1 MAAAP
6 RPARF
11 RLLRANAA
19 FRNIWLARTISFLG
33 DTVVL
38 IALVIYVYD
47 LKKSGVYVAALLL
60 AQTLPRLLGPF
71 AGTLADRLDHRRV
84 MMICDIGQAAI
95 FAAIAITRPPFPLL
109 LPLVFV
115 AGVLATIFTPSG
127 RSTVPT
133 LVERDELPMANA
145 LLATGLYATM
155 AIGPAVGGVLVA
167 GVGTRTAIALNA
179 ASFVFSAFFVSRLPA
194 ARDEERVRA
203 ASSFLSETRA
213 GIGFVIR
220 NRTAL
225 AVCVG
230 LFLTVVFAGLDNVA
244 GVFLAKSV
252 FNEGSAG
259 YGIFASGY
267 GVGMVIAPLVLLRLI
282 GRFSASAVLLAGMAL
297 LAVGNL
303 VTGLAPVFAIAV
315 TAQAVAGAGNGLENV
330 GNDTLIQQDI
340 PSELMGRVFG
350 TVYTAAFLGEA
361 IAYGAGGLLLT
372 VVSARTLFVIA
383 GLGLLLSL
391 VFVRAILGQRVAT
404 PFEAATGK

>member
-109 LPLVFV
+109 LPLVFA

-133 LVERDELPMANA
+133 LVRRDELPMANA

-155 AIGPAVGGVLVA
+155 AIGPAVGGALVA
-167 GVGTRTAIALNA
+167 GVGTRTSIAKTGARPVTRFPTARSAI
-179 ASFVFSAFFVSRLPA
+179 PA
-194 ARDEERVRA
+194 R
-203 ASSFLSETRA
+203 
-213 GIGFVIR
+213 
-220 NRTAL
+220 RTAL
-225 AVCVG
+225 A
-230 LFLTVVFAGLDNVA
+230 
-244 GVFLAKSV
+244 
-252 FNEGSAG
+252 E
-259 YGIFASGY
+259 
-267 GVGMVIAPLVLLRLI
+267 
-282 GRFSASAVLLAGMAL
+282 
-297 LAVGNL
+297 
-303 VTGLAPVFAIAV
+303 
-315 TAQAVAGAGNGLENV
+315 
-330 GNDTLIQQDI
+330 
-340 PSELMGRVFG
+340 
-350 TVYTAAFLGEA
+350 
-361 IAYGAGGLLLT
+361 
-372 VVSARTLFVIA
+372 
-383 GLGLLLSL
+383 
-391 VFVRAILGQRVAT
+391 
-404 PFEAATGK
+404 